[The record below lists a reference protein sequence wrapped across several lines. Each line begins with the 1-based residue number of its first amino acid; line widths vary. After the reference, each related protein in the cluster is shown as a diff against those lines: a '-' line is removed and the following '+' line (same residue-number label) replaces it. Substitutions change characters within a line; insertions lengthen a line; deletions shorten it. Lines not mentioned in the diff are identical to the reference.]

1 MWLRGRRTV
10 LECGRDEPLMFVL
23 KQSSTKW
30 LIHFSP
36 CKNDTSAFKIKS
48 KFIYSNTVRYGWS
61 EWEICGNIILFHE
74 NVSVTLQ
81 IWKRE
86 ASLDRDLLL
95 CEAAGREIHQVNA
108 ALTTEEYECL
118 ACLSALMS
126 NNCLLAAPCWGC
138 PSSSSPHEEP
148 SLCRWL
154 RTGKIYLNSVLW
166 DLLLDQHG
174 RGHVYMVDVSSLVV
188 FISGFCHSLEI
199 CWADFLASQSSPVF
213 RCYWSLR
220 LLLRCTDSY
229 RPTFRLFLFKQLS
242 SSVFP
247 HQVVCLVPLQGGHR

>member
-10 LECGRDEPLMFVL
+10 LECGRDEPLMLFL
-23 KQSSTKW
+23 KHISSSFRTDFER

-48 KFIYSNTVRYGWS
+48 NKNIWISRFYLFQHYQMWLVRMRNL
-61 EWEICGNIILFHE
+61 CKRFHE

-86 ASLDRDLLL
+86 ASLDRNLLL
-95 CEAAGREIHQVNA
+95 CEAGGREIHQVNA
-108 ALTTEEYECL
+108 GLTTEEYERL

-126 NNCLLAAPCWGC
+126 NNRLFAAPCWEC

-166 DLLLDQHG
+166 GSFTGSTQQTA
-174 RGHVYMVDVSSLVV
+174 
-188 FISGFCHSLEI
+188 
-199 CWADFLASQSSPVF
+199 W
-213 RCYWSLR
+213 
-220 LLLRCTDSY
+220 
-229 RPTFRLFLFKQLS
+229 
-242 SSVFP
+242 
-247 HQVVCLVPLQGGHR
+247 